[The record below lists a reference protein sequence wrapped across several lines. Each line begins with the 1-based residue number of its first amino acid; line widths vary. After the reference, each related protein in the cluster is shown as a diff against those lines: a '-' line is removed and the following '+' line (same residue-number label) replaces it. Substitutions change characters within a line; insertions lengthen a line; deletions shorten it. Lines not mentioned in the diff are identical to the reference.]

1 MTYEVILKR
10 VTIIDKADSKKD
22 AENRAIG
29 ELTEVWNSTMDNNE
43 IFEITVEEYEADKGY
58 GGKK

>member
-1 MTYEVILKR
+1 MTYEVVLKR

-29 ELTEVWNSTMDNNE
+29 ELTEVWNSTMGNNE
-43 IFEITVEEYEADKGY
+43 IFEITVEEYEADKDY